1 MAFFGLLKKKE
12 KFYEEPIT
20 KDSNNIMDID
30 DPSKPDPIA
39 QMMANIPDSS
49 SQKTLKTYDILVL
62 EPNPDGT
69 KKQFAVNGVKAHSP
83 KELMALYAA
92 DGAQIRILKEYGAT
106 QQSAPQATQQQ
117 QPQFKM
123 REFSDPAAALNKPVE
138 PELKQAFHEFMKAP
152 VKEPPKYFEIGG
164 VKCKLENGKMYQEQ
178 WVKVDASKYRLIAD
192 ATNKL
197 ISMNGKHLE
206 TLKWVQIENTEEK
219 EGDVENA

>member
-1 MAFFGLLKKKE
+1 MAFFGLLKKKQ
-12 KFYEEPIT
+12 KFDDEPII
-20 KDSNNIMDID
+20 KDNNRTMEII

-49 SQKTLKTYDILVL
+49 SQEPLKTYDILVL

-69 KKQFAVNGVKAHSP
+69 KKQSTVNGVKAHSP
-83 KELMALYAA
+83 RELMSLYAA
-92 DGAQIRILKEYGAT
+92 EGAEVRILKDYGSSGA
-106 QQSAPQATQQQ
+106 QQLQLPKQQFEPPPLPQNKQISIEPKLPPSSIAP
-117 QPQFKM
+117 
-123 REFSDPAAALNKPVE
+123 
-138 PELKQAFHEFMKAP
+138 AF
-152 VKEPPKYFEIGG
+152 KEPPKYFEIGG

>member
-39 QMMANIPDSS
+39 QMMANIPDNS
-49 SQKTLKTYDILVL
+49 SQENMRTYDIIVF

-69 KKQFAVNGVKAHSP
+69 KKQTAVNGVKAHSP
-83 KELMALYAA
+83 RELAALYAA

-106 QQSAPQATQQQ
+106 QPLPQQQ
-117 QPQFKM
+117 SPHPQ
-123 REFSDPAAALNKPVE
+123 SPGAPATSHIPPQSPQLNPPPVLNVPISHE
-138 PELKQAFHEFMKAP
+138 VKQ
-152 VKEPPKYFEIGG
+152 PPKFFEIGG
-164 VKCKLENGKMYQEQ
+164 VKCKLEDGKMYQEQ

-197 ISMNGKHLE
+197 VSMNGKHLE
-206 TLKWVQIENTEEK
+206 TLKWVQIENTEGEI
-219 EGDVENA
+219 EDA